1 MHVLEPLA
9 CILQWERI
17 RSSPVVRRQ
26 ELGNRGLAAVLSAA
40 LGDVVV
46 FHSHAH
52 LQAEI
57 GDQQWKNLRSL
68 CVRMEHVVRVQ
79 RGKGLEDELVAMK

>member
-1 MHVLEPLA
+1 MAHQQEF
-9 CILQWERI
+9 
-17 RSSPVVRRQ
+17 SSS
-26 ELGNRGLAAVLSAA
+26 GLPAVLSAA